1 MTGCAGVSG
10 SSDSASGSSSTT
22 DLRIAVD
29 AGSGSTR
36 TWTLRCDP
44 PGGTLPSARAA
55 CGRLTAA
62 ALRPL
67 PPGTVCTQVY
77 GGPQKARV
85 RGSFRGRP
93 VDVRFSRVNGCE
105 IHRWD
110 SARYLF
116 PVKI

>member
-1 MTGCAGVSG
+1 MTGCAGVGG
-10 SSDSASGSSSTT
+10 SSDSASGSSPTT
-22 DLRIAVD
+22 DLTIVVD

-44 PGGTLPSARAA
+44 PGGTLPRAEAA
-55 CGRLTAA
+55 CARLTAG

-67 PPGTVCTQVY
+67 PPGTICTQVY

-85 RGSFRGRP
+85 RGRLRGRP

-110 SARYLF
+110 SVRYLF